1 MLSSKRLTR
10 SPGYP
15 LCLVWLV
22 FALATCAPWHDP
34 TTDNDAPLRARA
46 VTEESHSV
54 RVSAAVLSAEDSKRM
69 FGADLYA
76 VNVQPVWLEVTN
88 RTAQSLWL
96 FRTGADG
103 GHFLPFDV
111 VWALHP
117 LRGGPTNVQVDDP
130 FYKLAFKNPIP
141 PGTARAGILFTNP
154 DRGTKLCNIELSAKS
169 ALIHFSLFL
178 PVPDDGG
185 LDVPLNNARTSE
197 ERGEL
202 AVRSL
207 LAD

>member
-22 FALATCAPWHDP
+22 FALASCAPWHDP

-103 GHFLPFDV
+103 GHFYLSTLFGPCIRYAVDQLTCKSMTRSTNLPSRIQFHR
-111 VWALHP
+111 ARP
-117 LRGGPTNVQVDDP
+117 
-130 FYKLAFKNPIP
+130 
-141 PGTARAGILFTNP
+141 ARASFSPIRIVARN
-154 DRGTKLCNIELSAKS
+154 SAISNCPQK
-169 ALIHFSLFL
+169 
-178 PVPDDGG
+178 
-185 LDVPLNNARTSE
+185 AR
-197 ERGEL
+197 
-202 AVRSL
+202 
-207 LAD
+207 